1 MPTKK
6 PAAAP
11 ADDSAAEAR
20 RPLKRA
26 ERLRQR
32 AAWMYYVE
40 EMTQRDIAQV
50 MGVGRVSVVRML
62 AEARALGEVR
72 IALKRGASALAG
84 LEIALA
90 KALDVP
96 EAIVAPLSSPDAD
109 PTAPIGAALGTFVSD
124 LMADEMKIGLGWGGR
139 CSVRSTI

>member
-72 IALKRGASALAG
+72 IALKRGASELAG

-90 KALDVP
+90 KALGFP
-96 EAIVAPLSSPDAD
+96 RRSSRPCPPPTPIRPRQSAPRSARSSPNSW
-109 PTAPIGAALGTFVSD
+109 PT
-124 LMADEMKIGLGWGGR
+124 K
-139 CSVRSTI
+139 